1 MKWVNPNDEMPKR
14 YTTILIAIQYPQHN
28 RAYTITTGLYTGE
41 CLGWYAD
48 VNGECLDTDQ
58 VKYWAPIASLPR
70 EY

>member
-14 YTTILIAIQYPQHN
+14 YITILIAIQYPQHN
-28 RAYTITTGLYTGE
+28 RHIQLLRAFIPANA
-41 CLGWYAD
+41 GWYAD

-58 VKYWAPIASLPR
+58 VKYWAPIASLPK